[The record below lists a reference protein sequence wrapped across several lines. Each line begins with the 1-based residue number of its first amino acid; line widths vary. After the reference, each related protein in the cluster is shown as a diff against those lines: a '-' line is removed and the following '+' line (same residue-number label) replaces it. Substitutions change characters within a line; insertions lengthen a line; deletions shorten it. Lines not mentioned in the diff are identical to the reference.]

1 MKIGRVAVLK
11 EIEERTIPDEFTLE
25 IKGNDASSTLIYT
38 EYYRTEDEARF
49 RFISE
54 ETKKDLTSMGAVVEN
69 IEYENGIGKITVK
82 TEGTRA
88 QLLEGLFREIL
99 LQLQFYYE
107 SNAIREFF
115 DYVKVYESRE
125 ED

>member
-54 ETKKDLTSMGAVVEN
+54 ETKKALTSMGAVVEN

>member
-1 MKIGRVAVLK
+1 MKIGRVAILK
-11 EIEERTIPDEFTLE
+11 EVEEWMIPDEFTLE
-25 IKGNDASSTLIYT
+25 MRGNDSSSVLTYT

>member
-25 IKGNDASSTLIYT
+25 MKGNDSDSTLTYN
-38 EYYRTEDEARF
+38 EYYRTNDEERF

-54 ETKKDLTSMGAVVEN
+54 ETKKDLNAPGTAVEN
-69 IEYENGIGKITVK
+69 IEYEKGVGKITVRVS
-82 TEGTRA
+82 GTRA
-88 QLLEGLFREIL
+88 QLLEALFREIL

-107 SNAIREFF
+107 SDAIREFF

>member
-1 MKIGRVAVLK
+1 MKIGRVAILK
-11 EIEERTIPDEFTLE
+11 EVEEWMIPDEFTLE
-25 IKGNDASSTLIYT
+25 MRGNDSSSVLTYT
-38 EYYRTEDEARF
+38 EYYRTNDEARF

-54 ETKKDLTSMGAVVEN
+54 ATKKDLESGGPVVEG
-69 IEYENGIGKITVK
+69 IEFKDGVGKITVR
-82 TEGTRA
+82 TEGSRA

-107 SNAIREFF
+107 PNAIREFF

-125 ED
+125 EG